1 MQKSRSGSRGKSG
14 GSHSPRSRSPRS
26 AARNL
31 DPVSD
36 SIASPTKKDAAET
49 KAERQER
56 ERKQRAFAAGDL
68 APGKDDD
75 NDGPDATAPVSM
87 NNSVVSTPKSAKHRS
102 RSVPASQHESKAHGS
117 ANATS
122 PRSSQPKGGTP
133 LARKDS
139 RSSSK
144 ASSPRQPAPR
154 PRGRSRGPN
163 DRSLSA
169 QRTGSSNTVDG
180 SEGTPRGKDSSPRRP
195 STGRALP
202 PRGTSPR
209 GAGRGKPLNGSSSG
223 PGMRPSTGAIGEGG
237 GSSSASGDARGGPEA
252 SRARK
257 SRGKSAPAPTNRSAA
272 ANRALERRK
281 QLAEV
286 RKAEEA
292 ALAAEAEEALAE
304 AEAAVR
310 SANDET
316 IKGADQRAWE
326 AAERMAEDDTG
337 KSYVGAESARR
348 DAGAGMGKNA
358 STSNGTRPNV
368 EYKDAVTKENEEPG
382 VDKLR
387 AETEAHGPAHNEES
401 GPILNDDNNM
411 TGGALVDLRAVCQ
424 RLEKLKRAN
433 VCRSASRGRGSPRRR
448 AEHGGRGDPNS
459 GVGVLG
465 PYREPVPP
473 GGATDDDD
481 DDEEVDDLDGG
492 LGSHDGGWNLGG
504 GTVHSSSTTTRART
518 LLPPPG
524 ESSRGKRRVLQQ
536 QAEAG
541 SGSLRSDAT
550 SSAVLYHSGN
560 SSRSKALQAA
570 FASPTATKNDG
581 SARDSSEHSGGKTN
595 PRPGGANRRPPP
607 TKSAHNSH
615 STKASSLSA
624 PESPLSSSSSTAAPA
639 GEAASSSLSPSS
651 ATKGA
656 SSALSPSLP
665 AVPEPLSPNLV
676 TLLEQSL
683 INPEEHGL
691 GALLSGQFLVRD
703 LEDLPRLA
711 GAEDALVACGVRY
724 LSSYSSS
731 LILSSYNSSTR
742 KAHMH
747 VRNSA
752 WQ

>member
-14 GSHSPRSRSPRS
+14 GSQSPRSRSPRS
-26 AARNL
+26 FARNL
-31 DPVSD
+31 DSVPD
-36 SIASPTKKDAAET
+36 SIASPSKKGVAET

-56 ERKQRAFAAGDL
+56 ERKQRAFASGDL

-75 NDGPDATAPVSM
+75 NDGPEATAPVSM
-87 NNSVVSTPKSAKHRS
+87 NDSVVSTPKSAKHRS
-102 RSVPASQHESKAHGS
+102 RSVPGSQHESKGEPS
-117 ANATS
+117 SLSGNATS
-122 PRSSQPKGGTP
+122 PRSSQSKGGTP
-133 LARKDS
+133 LVRKDS
-139 RSSSK
+139 RSSAK

-169 QRTGSSNTVDG
+169 QRTGSSNAVDG
-180 SEGTPRGKDSSPRRP
+180 SENTPRGKDSSPRRP
-195 STGRALP
+195 STSRALP

-223 PGMRPSTGAIGEGG
+223 PGVRPSTGPSGEG
-237 GSSSASGDARGGPEA
+237 GSSSSTGASGSGGPEA

-272 ANRALERRK
+272 ANRAHERRK
-281 QLAEV
+281 QLAEL

-326 AAERMAEDDTG
+326 AAERLAEEG
-337 KSYVGAESARR
+337 SSR
-348 DAGAGMGKNA
+348 DYKGIEA
-358 STSNGTRPNV
+358 STSNEVTARPDDH
-368 EYKDAVTKENEEPG
+368 EERTDATKENNDG
-382 VDKLR
+382 NAGGD
-387 AETEAHGPAHNEES
+387 EANSDSHAAAHNEGVEPPP
-401 GPILNDDNNM
+401 GYDDDYNM

-424 RLEKLKRAN
+424 RLEKLKLVN

-448 AEHGGRGDPNS
+448 AEHGGRGDSHS

-465 PYREPVPP
+465 PHRDPVPP
-473 GGATDDDD
+473 GAATDD

-504 GTVHSSSTTTRART
+504 GTVHSSTTTRARVP
-518 LLPPPG
+518 LPPPG
-524 ESSRGKRRVLQQ
+524 ESSRGKQRVVKQQQ

-541 SGSLRSDAT
+541 GSGSLRSEAT

-560 SSRSKALQAA
+560 SSRNKALQAA
-570 FASPTATKNDG
+570 FASPSASKNDA
-581 SARDSSEHSGGKTN
+581 SARDLSEHSGGKPN
-595 PRPGGANRRPPP
+595 PRSGGANRRPPAAKP
-607 TKSAHNSH
+607 TQSSH
-615 STKASSLSA
+615 PNKGSHSA
-624 PESPLSSSSSTAAPA
+624 PESPLSPLSTAALA
-639 GEAASSSLSPSS
+639 TASSPSPASKGTNSALSTSSS
-651 ATKGA
+651 AT
-656 SSALSPSLP
+656 P
-665 AVPEPLSPNLV
+665 APLSPGLV

-691 GALLSGQFLVRD
+691 GVLLSGQFLVRD

-724 LSSYSSS
+724 ESVCSFRVLF
-731 LILSSYNSSTR
+731 LCNSSASKARTR
-742 KAHMH
+742 ELLI
-747 VRNSA
+747 SA